1 MNRRAARLAVA
12 GSLLGLALSLLGC
25 GDKVDDGT
33 APTQKGELA
42 PLRFAD
48 DTPNLMLT
56 WIDARGAT
64 HVEIAP
70 ADVPAEGRRLVRV
83 LIADKDDGAKDP
95 IYVANLEEKESG
107 SFVAKSW
114 SRSAWESEIAK
125 KREGYLA
132 EVAPPKPPPP
142 PAAPPGSSE
151 PATPPPPSSVAVPSG
166 MTVIIYGAAWCKPC
180 HQAADWLKEHG
191 VPAIMKDIDQS
202 PDAEA
207 EMVAKL
213 QKAGMRRGSIPV
225 IDVGGKI
232 LVGYSERQ
240 LQQALASA
248 KSGTML

>member
-1 MNRRAARLAVA
+1 MHLPVVRPLVAAILLVLAT
-12 GSLLGLALSLLGC
+12 SLPAC

-33 APTQKGELA
+33 TPTQKGELA

-64 HVEIAP
+64 HVEITP
-70 ADVPAEGRRLVRV
+70 ADVPPEGRRLVRV
-83 LIADKDDGAKDP
+83 LLADKDEGAKDP

-107 SFVAKSW
+107 GYVAKSFA
-114 SRSAWESEIAK
+114 RNAWESEIAK
-125 KREGYLA
+125 KREGHLA

-142 PAAPPGSSE
+142 PAAPPGSSD
-151 PATPPPPSSVAVPSG
+151 PGSPPPPSSVAVPSG
-166 MTVIIYGAAWCKPC
+166 LTVIIYGAAWCKPC

-191 VPAIMKDIDQS
+191 VPAIMKDVDQS
-202 PDAEA
+202 PEAEA

-225 IDVGGKI
+225 IDVGGKL

>member
-1 MNRRAARLAVA
+1 MKLRAVCLLTAGLLASMVV
-12 GSLLGLALSLLGC
+12 LASGC

-33 APTQKGELA
+33 APGAKAELA

-56 WIDARGAT
+56 WIDARGRT
-64 HVEIAP
+64 HVEISP
-70 ADVPAEGRRLVRV
+70 ADVPPEGRKLVRV

-95 IYVANLEEKESG
+95 IYVANLDEKESG
-107 SFVAKSW
+107 GFVAKSW
-114 SRSAWESEIAK
+114 ARSAWESEIAH

-132 EVAPPKPPPP
+132 EAAPPKPPPVAP
-142 PAAPPGSSE
+142 SPLASGEPTAPGPA
-151 PATPPPPSSVAVPSG
+151 PSVVVPSG
-166 MTVIIYGAAWCKPC
+166 LTVIIYGAAWCKPC

-191 VPAIMKDIDQS
+191 VLAVVKDIDES
-202 PDAEA
+202 PEAEA

-213 QKAGMRRGSIPV
+213 KKAGLRRGSIPV
-225 IDVGGKI
+225 IDVGGKL

-248 KSGTML
+248 KSGTAL